1 MVGSGEEY
9 ERLVFAVYQLGLTN
23 EVKFIGKK
31 EHHEIPNLMASHDVY
46 IQYSVQE
53 GFCNAVIEA
62 QAAGMLCIV
71 SDAEGLSENV
81 LHEKTGWVVTK
92 RQPELLAEQI
102 LSTITMDQELLD
114 KIRVTAVQRVTNNF
128 NLEKQKIEF
137 EQFYSM

>member
-1 MVGSGEEY
+1 
-9 ERLVFAVYQLGLTN
+9 
-23 EVKFIGKK
+23 
-31 EHHEIPNLMASHDVY
+31 
-46 IQYSVQE
+46 
-53 GFCNAVIEA
+53 
-62 QAAGMLCIV
+62 MLCIV

>member
-1 MVGSGEEY
+1 
-9 ERLVFAVYQLGLTN
+9 
-23 EVKFIGKK
+23 
-31 EHHEIPNLMASHDVY
+31 
-46 IQYSVQE
+46 
-53 GFCNAVIEA
+53 
-62 QAAGMLCIV
+62 MLCIV

-81 LHEKTGWVVTK
+81 LHEKTGWVVPK
-92 RQPELLAEQI
+92 RQPQLLAEQI